1 MTDRTIELFEL
12 DRRAALVSGVAC
24 AAAFLIAHASAH
36 AAPSPE
42 KALSSGDNSFDTLAA
57 STVQV
62 IAGDSA
68 GSGFI
73 FRRGDVIV
81 TNNHVVSGAIASKVP
96 IIIQNI
102 ELSEKRT
109 AGVIQVSEAADFA
122 LLKLEAPLPE
132 KMPPLQPGSIGS
144 RGAEV
149 LFAGYPHGLPQLLV
163 NKAWVSQVIG
173 TEEFVI
179 GGNINAGNSGGPVI
193 EVVSGKV
200 VGIASARRFINAP
213 ELDKM
218 KQQQDILINY
228 LRSVS
233 GHGSVSIMGVDFG
246 SFAQVMAESLNLI
259 QQAMISNANT
269 GIGIVRAIEPANV
282 AFDAAKL

>member
-81 TNNHVVSGAIASKVP
+81 TNNHVVSG
-96 IIIQNI
+96 
-102 ELSEKRT
+102 
-109 AGVIQVSEAADFA
+109 
-122 LLKLEAPLPE
+122 
-132 KMPPLQPGSIGS
+132 
-144 RGAEV
+144 
-149 LFAGYPHGLPQLLV
+149 
-163 NKAWVSQVIG
+163 
-173 TEEFVI
+173 
-179 GGNINAGNSGGPVI
+179 
-193 EVVSGKV
+193 
-200 VGIASARRFINAP
+200 
-213 ELDKM
+213 
-218 KQQQDILINY
+218 
-228 LRSVS
+228 
-233 GHGSVSIMGVDFG
+233 
-246 SFAQVMAESLNLI
+246 
-259 QQAMISNANT
+259 
-269 GIGIVRAIEPANV
+269 
-282 AFDAAKL
+282 